1 MSASRLISKSVNMTN
16 KILLLIILLGGVGA
30 NAQTYSYR
38 VKYGLV
44 QAGIA
49 TLIHTVEDDVLNSIF
64 VIESSPWL
72 SALWTLSDSV
82 MTEYMPDI
90 GRLVKHT
97 KAIHEGAYHRNYEV
111 TFNDSNFATVNGK
124 VKEVNTQG
132 LRDIPSLLYDLSLTK
147 FHHGDTLHFHVWDGR
162 SSGVLKLLVEKIGKP
177 TLFKP
182 FAVSGW
188 RLTPLNST
196 RKSRSNQIQLSM
208 LYSKSYPHT
217 PLKIEIDTKYGS
229 VQMRM
234 EDP

>member
-1 MSASRLISKSVNMTN
+1 MMN
-16 KILLLIILLGGVGA
+16 KILLFVLLLFATGA
-30 NAQTYSYR
+30 SAQTYSYK

-44 QAGIA
+44 HAGMA
-49 TLIHTVEDDVLNSIF
+49 TLIHTVEDDVLNSFF

-72 SALWTLSDSV
+72 STLWTLSDSV
-82 MTEYMPDI
+82 MTEYLIDV

-111 TFNDSNFATVNGK
+111 TFSDSNLATVNGM
-124 VKEVNTQG
+124 VKEIEIKG

-147 FHHGDTLHFHVWDGR
+147 FHHGDTLQYRMWDGR
-162 SSGVLKLLVEKIGKP
+162 GSGKLTLLVEKVGKP
-177 TLFKP
+177 SLFKP
-182 FAVSGW
+182 FEKPGW

-196 RKSRSNQIQLSM
+196 RKSRANQIQLSM
-208 LYSKSYPHT
+208 FYSKSYPHT

-229 VQMRM
+229 VQMRI